1 MNYQIRNRDLTLT
14 VSDLGAE
21 AVSVVC
27 HGKERLWQNE
37 NGAWSGHAPIL
48 FPVCGGCSIIRD
60 GVKFP
65 LTSHGFAR
73 RQVFSFAGGTEDS
86 LHFVLVP
93 NEATRAMYPCEFR
106 LEVSYRLCGTAVTVA
121 YLVTNTDKAPLY
133 ASCGAHDA
141 FALDGDVS
149 EYEVDFEKEEEF
161 LHSCHDTDGRLTGE
175 TRSFGHGTVL
185 PLPADYLSESRTL
198 IFGNISSRCVTLRKR
213 GGKALAEIRFDDF
226 PHLLLWRPKD
236 SHMICIEPWYNLP
249 DDARTATLDA
259 DRKVGLFTLMPGES
273 RRFVR
278 SIRWDPE
285 A

>member
-27 HGKERLWQNE
+27 HGREGLWQNE
-37 NGAWSGHAPIL
+37 NGAWSGHAPVL

-60 GVKFP
+60 GVKYP

-73 RQVFSFAGGTEDS
+73 RQVFSFADATENS
-86 LHFVLVP
+86 LRFVLLP

-106 LEVSYRLCGTAVTVA
+106 LEVSYELVGTTVTVS
-121 YLVTNTDKAPLY
+121 YLVVNTDKRPLY

-149 EYEVDFEKEEEF
+149 EYEVCFEKEEEF
-161 LHSCHDTDGRLTGE
+161 CHLVHDGNGRLTGE

-185 PLPADYLSESRTL
+185 TLPADYLSEGRTL
-198 IFGNISSRCVTLRKR
+198 IFGNVASRRVTLRQK
-213 GGKALAEIRFDDF
+213 GGRALAEVSFEDF
-226 PHLLLWRPKD
+226 PHLLLWRPRD

-249 DDARTATLDA
+249 DDARTAELPA
-259 DRKVGLFTLMPGES
+259 DRKPGLFTLMPGES